1 MAKIVQQQQQETI
14 AEEREARADLIK
26 KMEEMK
32 TVAETFKTKAD
43 DARMQ
48 LDRERAA
55 PASGVRGV
63 ATVDLFNRTWGEG

>member
-14 AEEREARADLIK
+14 AEEREARDDLIK

-32 TVAETFKTKAD
+32 AVSETFKTEAD
-43 DARMQ
+43 DARKQ

-55 PASGVRGV
+55 PASGVRDV
-63 ATVDLFNRTWGEG
+63 ATVECLGRTW